1 MYIHISYT
9 SNHLELTTD
18 QYTRKLLDF
27 CLWNARSIKNKSLA
41 LKDYIVDHDLDFL
54 ALTETWLRSGDI
66 DNYHIEE
73 FCPTGYVFH
82 HIPRSI
88 SRGGGVGLL
97 IKKLFHVKKQSV
109 TKFDSFEYMDV
120 LVKHLYGDIRI
131 LVMYRPPLRG
141 QNSSIENNFFN
152 DFSTLAEQLATA
164 PGSLAIVGDLNLH
177 MDDSCNANA
186 KKFHDILE
194 SFNLKQHVSLP
205 THNRGHI
212 LDLIITRAEDC
223 LVSDIVVK
231 DPVLSDH
238 LAVHCKLKLKKLPA
252 ERREVSF
259 RKLKSINI
267 NSMRE
272 DLKSS
277 TVIMDAY
284 TDLSGLIN
292 TYEHELKRILD
303 THAPKKSRMI
313 TIRPLASWY
322 DNSINVEKRKR
333 RKLERR

>member
-1 MYIHISYT
+1 M
-9 SNHLELTTD
+9 
-18 QYTRKLLDF
+18 
-27 CLWNARSIKNKSLA
+27 
-41 LKDYIVDHDLDFL
+41 
-54 ALTETWLRSGDI
+54 
-66 DNYHIEE
+66 
-73 FCPTGYVFH
+73 
-82 HIPRSI
+82 
-88 SRGGGVGLL
+88 
-97 IKKLFHVKKQSV
+97 
-109 TKFDSFEYMDV
+109 
-120 LVKHLYGDIRI
+120 
-131 LVMYRPPLRG
+131 
-141 QNSSIENNFFN
+141 NS
-152 DFSTLAEQLATA
+152 TLATA
-164 PGSLAIVGDLNLH
+164 PGNLAIVGDLNLH
-177 MDDSCNANA
+177 MDDSCNVNA
-186 KKFHDILE
+186 KKFHDIRV

-205 THNRGHI
+205 THNRGQI

-284 TDLSGLIN
+284 TNLSGLIN
-292 TYEHELKRILD
+292 SYEHEPKRILD
-303 THAPKKSRMI
+303 THAPEKSRMI

-322 DNSINVEKRKR
+322 DNSIDVEKKKR
-333 RKLERR
+333 RKPERRGENLDWLCIANYMRNNVNW